1 MICID
6 LFIYLKKDFFWWRR
20 HRILREDDSLGGT
33 TANCHMK
40 TQASGFGG
48 ENEKFSKQGFSE
60 RIEKEKREK
69 KENKRMKEGRV
80 RGPVK
85 PC

>member
-1 MICID
+1 
-6 LFIYLKKDFFWWRR
+6 
-20 HRILREDDSLGGT
+20 
-33 TANCHMK
+33 MK